1 MLTAC
6 LWKFGV
12 APTSPDPL
20 WHPDGLSLFDA
31 SSALLPDP
39 ISKKSIPVK
48 VSRYLGN
55 VLASV
60 AGFCNALCQVTLL
73 LLPGIPQLG
82 ASEQMMCRPFW
93 FEYDCVVFIP
103 NGALQVWREMYHKN
117 HILHHRNIFTLLLHH
132 GEVQL
137 AIIL

>member
-39 ISKKSIPVK
+39 ISKKSIPIK

-60 AGFCNALCQVTLL
+60 AGFCNALCQVSLL
-73 LLPGIPQLG
+73 LLPGIPEVR
-82 ASEQMMCRPFW
+82 ASEQMTCGPFW
-93 FEYDCVVFIP
+93 VVYDCAVLHP
-103 NGALQVWREMYHKN
+103 TEPCNLKYGLYHKN
-117 HILHHRNIFTLLLHH
+117 DIVHHRDIFTLLYH
-132 GEVQL
+132 
-137 AIIL
+137 